1 MSEENGQRERLQT
14 LLQDSHWISPFWL
27 LTLKIGRKNRFSESL
42 KSLIPEEKE
51 DYANEVTIL
60 H

>member
-1 MSEENGQRERLQT
+1 MDRERDYRLYC
-14 LLQDSHWISPFWL
+14 LLVTEFHHFGFL
-27 LTLKIGRKNRFSESL
+27 LSKLNSRKNRFSESL